1 MKALRR
7 IQSSIRKR
15 GIRGIL
21 MKIPN
26 SLYQREFTKRREDLI
41 KNQNWDLYFECTLG
55 SLTQKYRHRN
65 DWYKYFNNHFEN
77 ILGEVIKGHRSYYST
92 NGRGFGENAFHSM
105 WYQIFRE
112 YRPSEILE
120 IGVYRGQTISLFGIL
135 SRLFE
140 IESNIYG
147 ITPLSCGNDEV
158 SRYLDDI
165 DYAKDIETHF
175 KFFKLPPAKIL
186 KAYSTDKEAIDLID
200 SKKWDLIYID
210 GSHDF
215 EVVKNDYEVCKRNL
229 TRNGLLVFDD
239 SSLYFDF
246 DISFKGHPGPSKLV
260 KEIVSNEMDFI
271 IGVGHNNVFKLKN

>member
-7 IQSSIRKR
+7 IQGSIRKR
-15 GIRGIL
+15 GIHGVL

-26 SLYQREFTKRREDLI
+26 SLYQRESNKKRDTLI
-41 KNQNWDLYFECTLG
+41 KNQNWDLYFESTIVN
-55 SLTQKYRHRN
+55 LTQKLRHRN
-65 DWYKYFNNHFEN
+65 DWYEYFDNHFEN
-77 ILGEVIKGHRSYYST
+77 ILGEVLKSHRSYFSI

-112 YRPSEILE
+112 YRPREILE
-120 IGVYRGQTISLFGIL
+120 IGVYRGQTISLFSIL

-140 IESNIYG
+140 LDSNIFG
-147 ITPLSCGNDEV
+147 ITPLSSGNDEV
-158 SRYLDDI
+158 SRYLDNI

-175 KFFKLPPAKIL
+175 KYFKLPPATIL
-186 KAYSTDKEAIDLID
+186 KAYSTDTEAIDLID
-200 SKKWDLIYID
+200 SKIWDLIYID

-215 EVVKNDYEVCKRNL
+215 DIVKKDYEVCKRNL
-229 TRNGLLVFDD
+229 ARNGLLVFDD

-246 DISFKGHPGPSKLV
+246 DKSFKGHPGPSRLV
-260 KEIVSNEMDFI
+260 KEVVSNEMDLI